1 MKRKT
6 YETDISITRS
16 DEQITIDTKDVV
28 LDHMLNSL
36 FFYMSLPVSI
46 EAESDLPHH
55 LWEDCG
61 IAVGEFLAK
70 EFDREAIARFG
81 YVIMPMDEALVLVSL
96 DVSRSFASVELDIK
110 ETEAG
115 FEAGLFREFVNGLVR
130 AFDTCIHVRQLAG
143 LNAHHII
150 EAAFKGMGKAF
161 QQALKP
167 SEGVQSTKGSL

>member
-6 YETDISITRS
+6 YETDISITRA
-16 DEQITIDTKDVV
+16 EKQITIDTKDVV
-28 LDHMLNSL
+28 LDHMLNAL
-36 FFYMSLPVSI
+36 FFYMGLPVSI
-46 EAESDLPHH
+46 NAESDLRHH

-61 IAVGEFLAK
+61 IAVGEFLSK
-70 EFDREAIARFG
+70 EFDRGAIARFG

-115 FEAGLFREFVNGLVR
+115 FEQGLFREFVNGISR
-130 AFDTCIHVRQLAG
+130 AFDTCIHIRQLAG

-150 EAAFKGMGKAF
+150 EAAFKGLGKAF

>member
-6 YETDISITRS
+6 YETEISITRS
-16 DEQITIDTKDVV
+16 NEKITIDTKDVV
-28 LDHMLNSL
+28 LDHLLNSL
-36 FFYMSLPVSI
+36 FFYMGIPI
-46 EAESDLPHH
+46 TIHAESDLRHH

-70 EFDREAIARFG
+70 EFDRGAIARFG

-96 DVSRSFASVELDIK
+96 DVSRTFASVELDIK
-110 ETEAG
+110 EGEAG
-115 FEAGLFREFVNGLVR
+115 FEQGLFREFVNGLSR
-130 AFDTCIHVRQLAG
+130 AFDTCIHIRQLAG

-150 EAAFKGMGKAF
+150 EAAFKGLGKSF

-167 SEGVQSTKGSL
+167 TEGVQSTKGSL

>member
-6 YETDISITRS
+6 YETEINITRS
-16 DEQITIDTKDVV
+16 NEQITINTNDVV

-36 FFYMSLPVSI
+36 FFYMGLPVNI
-46 EAESDLPHH
+46 EAKSDLPHH

-70 EFDREAIARFG
+70 EFDRGAIARFG

-96 DVSRSFASVELDIK
+96 DVSRSYASVELDIK
-110 ETEAG
+110 ESESG
-115 FEAGLFREFVNGLVR
+115 FEQGLFREFVNGLSR
-130 AFDTCIHVRQLAG
+130 AFDTCIHIRQLAG

-150 EAAFKGMGKAF
+150 EAAFKGLGKSF

-167 SEGVQSTKGSL
+167 TEGVQSTKGSL